1 MNWRRTLLRAVLG
14 SVVLLGGV
22 ALTSVPAQADRYS
35 SCQKKIGKEERELDR
50 QIRRHGYWSR
60 QAQHERQELR
70 NLRARCGGYYRD
82 RDDGRFRDRYRD
94 WR

>member
-1 MNWRRTLLRAVLG
+1 MNWRRNLLRAVLG
-14 SVVLLGGV
+14 SVVVLGGMTL
-22 ALTSVPAQADRYS
+22 ASVPASADRYS
-35 SCQKKIGKEERELDR
+35 SCQRKIEKEERELDR

-70 NLRARCGGYYRD
+70 NLRARCGGFYRD
-82 RDDGRFRDRYRD
+82 RDDRQYRDRDRD